1 MIVKM
6 NNNNKN
12 TIKNSDHLNEDQKNL
27 LLKKFDLDALIT
39 CARLDKE
46 TGIIFNGDDT
56 EAWLVCEDPDLDLSE
71 KAKVIDTDHNTFY
84 DSFTRHFFSCHNDNV
99 DTVANYLGLSRREVI
114 NRLIGMDN
122 SFHNYWVMLFSNF
135 TLVKVRNLFPN
146 ALMEQITYGDIPDGK
161 RNLSPKD
168 LRTLNST
175 FTLDELVST
184 RKKDNRAALVFNEDS
199 TKVYLITITK
209 MYSLSSIK
217 FRNPDSVVY
226 NHRDFIKKQ
235 LQKNDYNI
243 KKLIEKSGLSP
254 EDYLARL
261 LDLTSPTTLMSD
273 AIKYYD
279 QLFGF
284 HMVELTE

>member
-1 MIVKM
+1 M
-6 NNNNKN
+6 NNKENV
-12 TIKNSDHLNEDQKNL
+12 KNSDYLNEDQKNL
-27 LLKKFDLDALIT
+27 LLKKFDLDALIA

-56 EAWLVCEDPDLDLSE
+56 EAWLVCEDLDVDLVE

-114 NRLIGMDN
+114 NRLIGTDN
-122 SFHNYWVMLFSNF
+122 SFHNYWIMLFSNF
-135 TLVKVRNLFPN
+135 TLVKARNLFPD

-168 LRTLNST
+168 LKTLNST

-184 RKKDNRAALVFNEDS
+184 RREDDRAVLIFNEDS
-199 TKVYLITITK
+199 TKVYLITRTK
-209 MYSLSSIK
+209 GYRSSAVR
-217 FRNPDSVVY
+217 FRNPDSVMF
-226 NHRDFIKKQ
+226 NHRDFIQMQ
-235 LQKNDYNI
+235 LLRNDYNI
-243 KKLIEKSGLSP
+243 KKLIEKSGFSP
-254 EDYLARL
+254 ESYLSKL
-261 LDLTSPTTLMSD
+261 LDLASPMTLMSD

-284 HMVELTE
+284 HMVELTEEVY

>member
-1 MIVKM
+1 M
-6 NNNNKN
+6 NNKENVK
-12 TIKNSDHLNEDQKNL
+12 KSDHLNEDQKNL
-27 LLKKFDLDALIT
+27 LLKKFDLDALIA

-56 EAWLVCEDPDLDLSE
+56 EAWLVCEDPDLDLAE
-71 KAKVIDTDHNTFY
+71 KAKVIDTTHNTSY

-114 NRLIGMDN
+114 NRLVDMDN

-146 ALMEQITYGDIPDGK
+146 ALMEQITYEDIPDGK
-161 RNLSPKD
+161 INLSSED
-168 LRTLNST
+168 LKILNST
-175 FTLDELVST
+175 FTLDELVYT
-184 RKKDNRAALVFNEDS
+184 RKEDDRSVLIFNEDS
-199 TKVYLITITK
+199 TKVYLITRIK
-209 MYSLSSIK
+209 WYDSSGVR
-217 FRNPDSVVY
+217 FRNPDSVMF

-235 LQKNDYNI
+235 LLKHDYNI
-243 KKLIEKSGLSP
+243 KELIEKSGLSP
-254 EDYLARL
+254 DSYLAKL
-261 LDLTSPTTLMSD
+261 LDLTSPMTLMSD

-284 HMVELTE
+284 HMVELTEEVY